1 MIRQAAAADAFV
13 GAADDTLPA
22 LDETV
27 ASRQGPATTAGRTA
41 SDSSAPTSGPLSP
54 RDHWQAIEAEIAQL
68 TWSVLDG
75 TASLADRQRLAQL
88 VRAQHQRRS

>member
-1 MIRQAAAADAFV
+1 MIRQASAVDTFV

-22 LDETV
+22 LDGTV
-27 ASRQGPATTAGRTA
+27 ASRQGLAAAAERTS
-41 SDSSAPTSGPLSP
+41 SDSSAPSSAPLAT
-54 RDHWQAIEAEIAQL
+54 RDRWQAIEAEIAQL

-75 TASLADRQRLAQL
+75 AASLADRQRLAQL